1 MNDERPPRRL
11 LIVRHAQAAREPPGG
26 GPDKARPLSDHGE
39 HEARLAGGRLQA
51 RGIVPD
57 LILASPAVRAASTAR
72 IIAERLRYD
81 PDTIQLELAI
91 YNASRTT
98 LLELLSDTD
107 DAISVVAIVGHNP
120 GLSELASS
128 LSVEPVAGLPTC
140 GIVGL
145 ALPQLQDWASL
156 RPNTAKVAFTD
167 FGRTI
172 PT

>member
-1 MNDERPPRRL
+1 MNDERPPRRV

-51 RGIVPD
+51 RGVTPH
-57 LILASPAVRAASTAR
+57 LILSSPAARAASTAR
-72 IIAERLRYD
+72 LIAERLRFD
-81 PDTIQLELAI
+81 AAAIQYELAI

-107 DAISVVAIVGHNP
+107 DAISLVIIVGHNP
-120 GLSELASS
+120 GLSELAST
-128 LSVEPVAGLPTC
+128 LSTEPVAGLPTC

-145 ALPQLQDWASL
+145 TMPELQDWASL
-156 RPNTAKVAFTD
+156 RPNTAKVEFTD